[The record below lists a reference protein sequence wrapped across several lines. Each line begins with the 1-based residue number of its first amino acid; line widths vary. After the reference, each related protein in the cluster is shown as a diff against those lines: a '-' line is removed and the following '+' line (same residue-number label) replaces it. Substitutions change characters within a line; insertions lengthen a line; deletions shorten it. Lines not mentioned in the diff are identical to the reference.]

1 VSLGHEDVAVGRDR
15 DVVRLIQQPR
25 SRRLVPRA
33 RLTFRPRIRRISGVR
48 TQVKLADLSSAVS
61 EFRMA
66 GAAGE
71 VEMT

>member
-1 VSLGHEDVAVGRDR
+1 MSLGHEDVAVGRDR

-25 SRRLVPRA
+25 PRRLVPRA
-33 RLTFRPRIRRISGVR
+33 RLTFRPLGRISGVR
-48 TQVKLADLSSAVS
+48 PQVKLADLSSAVS
-61 EFRMA
+61 ELRMA